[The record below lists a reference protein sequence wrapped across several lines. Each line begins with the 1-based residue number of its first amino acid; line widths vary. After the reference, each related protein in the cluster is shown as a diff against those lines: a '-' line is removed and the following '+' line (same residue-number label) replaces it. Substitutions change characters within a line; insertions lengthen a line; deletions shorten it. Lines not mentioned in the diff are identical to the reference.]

1 MLVFDL
7 ILRKIFS
14 TICSL
19 IPVSSGL
26 QWFMGLQLGLFLK
39 FVLLSLRV
47 ICFSLD
53 CIVLILSLS
62 SKSLCILFALHCDL
76 RLNGFVRFRVLF
88 LYIFSYEVFILFF
101 IEFIIVVCLVSR
113 DLEVVVAF
121 DLYKYIYI
129 LDKVGA
135 KS

>member
-1 MLVFDL
+1 M
-7 ILRKIFS
+7 
-14 TICSL
+14 
-19 IPVSSGL
+19 
-26 QWFMGLQLGLFLK
+26 
-39 FVLLSLRV
+39 
-47 ICFSLD
+47 
-53 CIVLILSLS
+53 
-62 SKSLCILFALHCDL
+62 

-121 DLYKYIYI
+121 DLYKKYIYIYI

-135 KS
+135 KP

>member
-7 ILRKIFS
+7 ISR
-14 TICSL
+14 TICSM

-39 FVLLSLRV
+39 FVSLSLRV

-53 CIVLILSLS
+53 CTVFILSLS
-62 SKSLCILFALHCDL
+62 SSHSAFHLCFTVIFA

-88 LYIFSYEVFILFF
+88 LYILSYEVFILFF
-101 IEFIIVVCLVSR
+101 IEFIIVICLVSR
-113 DLEVVVAF
+113 NQELVVAF
-121 DLYKYIYI
+121 DLYKNIYI
-129 LDKVGA
+129 
-135 KS
+135 

>member
-26 QWFMGLQLGLFLK
+26 HWFMGLQLGLFLK

-62 SKSLCILFALHCDL
+62 SSHSAFYLRFTVICDCM
-76 RLNGFVRFRVLF
+76 VLLDVVYYF
-88 LYIFSYEVFILFF
+88 LYF
-101 IEFIIVVCLVSR
+101 
-113 DLEVVVAF
+113 
-121 DLYKYIYI
+121 
-129 LDKVGA
+129 
-135 KS
+135 

>member
-7 ILRKIFS
+7 IFRKIFS

-53 CIVLILSLS
+53 CIVLIVIEF
-62 SKSLCILFALHCDL
+62 KSLCISFALHCDL

-121 DLYKYIYI
+121 DLHKIYIYI
-129 LDKVGA
+129 Y
-135 KS
+135 